1 VTASARQQKIQKS
14 IGRGL
19 FRLSP
24 FARPAISRDAMG
36 YEEALKSANTIVI
49 VCRAVIVE
57 AIMSVEEHKAKVKRS
72 IRCFVLTVSDTR
84 DATTDTSGQLIKS
97 QLADEGHYL
106 AGYRIVKDEP
116 AEINVLLQE
125 AIANPEIE
133 AVIVNGGTGIS
144 PRDSTYEVI
153 VKLFDKKLDG
163 FGEIFRYLS
172 YLDIGSAAIMSRAA
186 AGTARGK
193 VLISLPGSR
202 GAVTLAMEK
211 LILPEIRHMVSQLQ
225 GK

>member
-1 VTASARQQKIQKS
+1 MAVHEHKEKAQKS
-14 IGRGL
+14 
-19 FRLSP
+19 
-24 FARPAISRDAMG
+24 
-36 YEEALKSANTIVI
+36 V
-49 VCRAVIVE
+49 
-57 AIMSVEEHKAKVKRS
+57 
-72 IRCFVLTVSDTR
+72 RCFVITVSDSR
-84 DATTDTSGQLIKS
+84 DESTDTSGQTIKQFLS
-97 QLADEGHYL
+97 GEGHHA

-116 AEINVLLQE
+116 VQIEALLNE
-125 AIANPEIE
+125 ALASADVD
-133 AVIVNGGTGIS
+133 AVIVNGGTGIA
-144 PRDSTYEVI
+144 PRDGTYEV
-153 VKLFDKKLDG
+153 VSRFLDKKLDG

-193 VLISLPGSR
+193 VLISLPGSK